1 MSIFDYQDFQE
12 WEGFSELN
20 MAMLRLRGEAGDH
33 LAVKAMFEAVPTE
46 LKEQSLAYALEYSV
60 AALSRKQLDLAKD
73 MGALDLIT
81 PKNSLEVALR
91 IRDTLFSSRNLRE
104 SGHVELLNQLAGQHG
119 EAFAVDTMYA
129 AFNTDTVKRK
139 HNEKGFSSSQ
149 QNSDA
154 FLNNLGF
161 IERFIDDKWRK
172 LVAVGNVAFRQFS
185 MREGAVTPGADF
197 TECLNLISEYE
208 TNDLAA
214 VMKIVDVDF
223 GNRSQLLARQID
235 VSLKNCFE
243 SVLHTQNEK
252 LVFNA
257 LQARPVSGLT
267 SLITMSEADLCGAI
281 SGTGM
286 VRYTQDHWI
295 NSDNVELL
303 ADRNFMDLVAL
314 FNDRLTSNP
323 YFEANASRE
332 GGINNPSKPG
342 IPFLLLAPTLIKKDI
357 AVSLKPEYSSSGSQ
371 ALDSMADAI
380 GLVSKI
386 DGMQEYV
393 DAGVTLM
400 NRTMNHKL
408 VQAYKTFASDKEFGK
423 DIRPAKNDENP
434 DGVDRDYQ
442 ARFAAIRLC
451 AELHQSTDKKT
462 AAWEKKY
469 TPYQWYAGD
478 IDSLIRSKKALL
490 TLVKT
495 YDEDTILD
503 AMKSYKAGLLPLME
517 VGALDRKHMNKL
529 TLKERGQILEQDLGM

>member
-1 MSIFDYQDFQE
+1 MSIFEYEDFQA

-20 MAMLRLRGEAGDH
+20 MAMLRLRGASGDKD
-33 LAVKAMFEAVPTE
+33 AIRPMFEAVPSE
-46 LKEQSLAYALEYSV
+46 LKTQALAYALEYSV
-60 AALSRKQLDLAKD
+60 TALSRQQLELATEL
-73 MGALDLIT
+73 GALDLIT

-91 IRDTLFSSRNLRE
+91 IRDTLFTARNFRE
-104 SGHVELLNQLAGQHG
+104 SGHVDLLKELAGQHG
-119 EAFAVDTMYA
+119 EPFAVDTMYA
-129 AFNTDTVKRK
+129 AFNADNVKRK
-139 HNEKGFSSSQ
+139 LGLKSFATLQ
-149 QNSDA
+149 QRADA
-154 FLNNLGF
+154 YVDNLSL
-161 IERFIDDKWRK
+161 IERFVDDKWRK
-172 LVAVGNVAFRQFS
+172 SVAVGNVAFRQMAQQETS
-185 MREGAVTPGADF
+185 GAPRGDF
-197 TECLNLISEYE
+197 TGCLNLVSDYE
-208 TNDLAA
+208 TNDLAS
-214 VMKIVDVDF
+214 VMKLVEEDI
-223 GNRSQLLARQID
+223 GPRSKQLARHID
-235 VSLKNCFE
+235 SGLRHSFNTL
-243 SVLHTQNEK
+243 LHTQQEG
-252 LVFNA
+252 LIFDAVRS
-257 LQARPVSGLT
+257 RPASGLT
-267 SLITMSEADLCGAI
+267 SLITMSESDLATAI
-281 SGTGM
+281 SGSGM
-286 VRYTQDHWI
+286 RRYAVGNWI
-295 NSDNVELL
+295 NKHNVDQL
-303 ADRNFMDLVAL
+303 ADRNFMDLITL

-323 YFEANASRE
+323 YFEVNASRE
-332 GGINNPSKPG
+332 GGINNPSNPG
-342 IPFLLLAPTLIKKDI
+342 IPFLLLAPTLIKKNI
-357 AVSLKPEYSSSGSQ
+357 AVSLKPEHSSG
-371 ALDSMADAI
+371 AATLESMADAI

-478 IDSLIRSKKALL
+478 IDSLIKSKKALL

-495 YDEDTILD
+495 YDEETILD